1 MRCAT
6 RGRIFFGTSEIIVAN
21 SIIDGSF
28 LRDVRRQNET
38 LSRAISSTGNIDTHR
53 PIHEMKQFIF
63 YTLYLILEYDLKI

>member
-1 MRCAT
+1 M
-6 RGRIFFGTSEIIVAN
+6 AN
-21 SIIDGSF
+21 SGSVGSF

-53 PIHEMKQFIF
+53 PIHEMKQFIL